1 MAKEITNTAASVHAR
16 LLNQARAGSRSFN
29 DLLQLYAME
38 RFLHRLS
45 RTRHADRFVLKGA
58 LLMRAW
64 DTSMFRTTRDID
76 LLARVSNEVAVLE
89 GVVREACSASVD
101 PDGLQFDAASV
112 RGETIVEDADYP
124 GVRVTFGGT
133 LGNAQ
138 TPLQAVMNVATVGT
152 TIAPASVKLTLWDA
166 NGTQYVVAPTAS
178 EIRSDSPAQPQ
189 GSVRTTAYTWDT
201 AAAPIVASGFR
212 FEFLAA
218 GPSMSLDAVRL
229 DMLYVPAPG
238 ALALLGMAAFVARRK
253 RRA

>member
-64 DTSMFRTTRDID
+64 DTTMFRTTRDID

-89 GVVREACSASVD
+89 GVVREACAASVD
-101 PDGLQFDAASV
+101 PDGLQFDPTSV

-133 LGNAQ
+133 LGNA
-138 TPLQAVMNVATVGT
+138 
-152 TIAPASVKLTLWDA
+152 
-166 NGTQYVVAPTAS
+166 
-178 EIRSDSPAQPQ
+178 
-189 GSVRTTAYTWDT
+189 
-201 AAAPIVASGFR
+201 
-212 FEFLAA
+212 
-218 GPSMSLDAVRL
+218 RL
-229 DMLYVPAPG
+229 DMQIDVGSATRSRLRRRNSTFPRCCRW
-238 ALALLGMAAFVARRK
+238 LA
-253 RRA
+253 RACSPTRQRPWWQRSSK